1 MSDGILTIILL
12 GAAVYVTRVV
22 GYLLGGRA
30 VEGSRAERVAST
42 LPGAALAA
50 VIAIAAMRGS
60 LTDLLAICVTTAIFA
75 TTGRTLV
82 AMGAGL
88 AVILAS
94 AHLGIGV

>member
-22 GYLLGGRA
+22 GYLMGGQA
-30 VEGSRAERVAST
+30 VAGSRVERVAST

-60 LTDLLAICVTTAIFA
+60 LTDLLAICVTAAIFA
-75 TTGRTLV
+75 ATGRTLV

-88 AVILAS
+88 VVILAS